1 MLWTFKIAP
10 PGDLICISVSK
21 GDGKV
26 GGDPRQILSFKV
38 IISLVISAQASSKG
52 ESTVFL
58 ISMSGPFTDQK
69 A

>member
-26 GGDPRQILSFKV
+26 GGDPRQILCFKV
-38 IISLVISAQASSKG
+38 IISLVISA
-52 ESTVFL
+52 
-58 ISMSGPFTDQK
+58 
-69 A
+69 

>member
-10 PGDLICISVSK
+10 PEDLICISVSK

-38 IISLVISAQASSKG
+38 ITSLVISA
-52 ESTVFL
+52 
-58 ISMSGPFTDQK
+58 
-69 A
+69 